1 MNGWAKVCDNEWCMC
16 MRHTKDGEYPPEM
29 YAGADTVTHFSF
41 HPGFCTLGTPDAK
54 CTFASGA
61 WWRTG
66 LEALEAFMA
75 FIAGIRAIFDRR
87 LRAGGADR
95 IKMHQMVH

>member
-1 MNGWAKVCDNEWCMC
+1 
-16 MRHTKDGEYPPEM
+16 M
-29 YAGADTVTHFSF
+29 YAGADTATHFSF
-41 HPGFCTLGTPDAK
+41 RPGFCTLGTPDAK

-95 IKMHQMVH
+95 IKMHRVVH